1 MKMNEK
7 QFKLLIE
14 ISYSNNINKLI
25 IETYNEISLEE
36 LKTKSIKK
44 FNIEKK
50 QKNNIIFYYEDEQG
64 DINIINK
71 IEDIYEAAKETTPYL
86 LNIKLKLKA
95 INFKNKNIKNIDVN
109 ENIYKNKYLK
119 ENEKL
124 KFELEGIK
132 HEKNKEI
139 KMLKNIIKRNEK
151 EYLNKLSRKESRGN
165 MDPNDINEIKNFMK
179 ENKGKSFIQLFIEE
193 KQNFMNE
200 MNKFKQDII
209 KKIEEELKSNNPKN
223 KKINN
228 NLVNDDIKKYY
239 NNIIN
244 KLDNIIGLSS
254 RKSSNE
260 IINKLDNIIQD
271 ISKNQQKLLSLL
283 QKDNE
288 IFKNEKIKVN
298 KKENRNKEYK
308 FFENKSSDNI
318 LKNNKIFNNK
328 LQYNSYK
335 SLSRISYLKK
345 NDYFYKNKEKEV
357 IPLFNKTVNNIEEK
371 ENEEIRIEEEENED
385 GEDEEEEEEEEI
397 ENIKNKKPEIK
408 KLEIRKLEY
417 KKPELKTPERHRQ
430 EIRKIEIKTPEIK
443 KRWEIK
449 TPERIEG
456 PEIKKKFLKTPDFKG
471 ENKDKGEDKMGLYQ
485 KMKKIEKKEEEEED
499 DDKEEEETEEEE
511 ENDEQ
516 IKYNIQLNEK
526 LKDLFFNKD
535 GILKAKPLTI
545 KQLEEVENLYYTL
558 LDKNQNIQEYQDK
571 YINIIKKETNNSNLT
586 EQKKNLIY
594 RQIRIIQEL
603 IEKTI
608 KGYKKNDNK

>member
-1 MKMNEK
+1 MEKKMKMNEK

-14 ISYSNNINKLI
+14 ITYNNNINKLI
-25 IETYNEISLEE
+25 IETYNEIPLEE

-71 IEDIYEAAKETTPYL
+71 IEDIYEAAKEVNPFIF
-86 LNIKLKLKA
+86 NIKLKLKV

-139 KMLKNIIKRNEK
+139 KMLKNIIKKNEK
-151 EYLNKLSRKESRGN
+151 EYLNKLNRKESKGN
-165 MDPNDINEIKNFMK
+165 MDLNDINEIK
-179 ENKGKSFIQLFIEE
+179 KGKSFIQLFIEE
-193 KQNFMNE
+193 KQDFMNE
-200 MNKFKQDII
+200 MNKFKQDFF
-209 KKIEEELKSNNPKN
+209 KKIEEELKNNNSRN

-239 NNIIN
+239 NSIIN
-244 KLDNIIGLSS
+244 KLDSIIGLSS

-288 IFKNEKIKVN
+288 IIKNEEIKVN
-298 KKENRNKEYK
+298 KKENRNKENRI
-308 FFENKSSDNI
+308 FENKSSDNI
-318 LKNNKIFNNK
+318 LKSNKILNNK

-335 SLSRISYLKK
+335 SLNRISYLKK
-345 NDYFYKNKEKEV
+345 NEYFYNNKEKEV
-357 IPLFNKTVNNIEEK
+357 NKTINNIEEK
-371 ENEEIRIEEEENED
+371 EKEEMRIEEEENED

-397 ENIKNKKPEIK
+397 ENIKNKNQEIK
-408 KLEIRKLEY
+408 KIEIRKSEF
-417 KKPELKTPERHRQ
+417 KKQELKTPERNRQ
-430 EIRKIEIKTPEIK
+430 EIRKIDIKTPEIK
-443 KRWEIK
+443 KRWEIIK

-456 PEIKKKFLKTPDFKG
+456 PEIKKRFLKTPDFKG
-471 ENKDKGEDKMGLYQ
+471 ENKDKGEAKMELYQ
-485 KMKKIEKKEEEEED
+485 KLKKNEKKEDEEED
-499 DDKEEEETEEEE
+499 DDKEEETEEEE

-526 LKDLFFNKD
+526 LKDLFFNKN
-535 GILKAKPLTI
+535 GILKAKPLNI
-545 KQLEEVENLYYTL
+545 KQLEEIENLYDTL

-586 EQKKNLIY
+586 EPKKNLIY

>member
-14 ISYSNNINKLI
+14 IAYSNNINKLI

-50 QKNNIIFYYEDEQG
+50 QKNNLILYYEDEQG

-71 IEDIYEAAKETTPYL
+71 IEDIYEASKEANPYIF
-86 LNIKLKLKA
+86 NIKLKLKV
-95 INFKNKNIKNIDVN
+95 INFKNKNIKNIDDN

-119 ENEKL
+119 ENDKL
-124 KFELEGIK
+124 KLELEGIK

-139 KMLKNIIKRNEK
+139 KILKNIIKKNEK
-151 EYLNKLSRKESRGN
+151 EYLKKLNRKESKGN
-165 MDPNDINEIKNFMK
+165 VDINDINEIKNFIK
-179 ENKGKSFIQLFIEE
+179 ENKGKSFFQLFIEE
-193 KQNFMNE
+193 KQNIMNE

-209 KKIEEELKSNNPKN
+209 KKIQEELKNNNSKN

-244 KLDNIIGLSS
+244 KLDNIIGVTS
-254 RKSSNE
+254 RKSNNE

-288 IFKNEKIKVN
+288 IKNEIN
-298 KKENRNKEYK
+298 KKQNRSKEIRIY
-308 FFENKSSDNI
+308 ENKSSDNI
-318 LKNNKIFNNK
+318 HKNNKILNNK
-328 LQYNSYK
+328 LQYNSYR
-335 SLSRISYLKK
+335 SLNRLSYLKK
-345 NDYFYKNKEKEV
+345 NDFFYSNKEREF
-357 IPLFNKTVNNIEEK
+357 IPFINKRGNNIEEK
-371 ENEEIRIEEEENED
+371 EEKEIRIEEEENED
-385 GEDEEEEEEEEI
+385 DEEEEEEEE
-397 ENIKNKKPEIK
+397 EDIKSIKPEINK
-408 KLEIRKLEY
+408 IEIRKLEY
-417 KKPELKTPERHRQ
+417 KKSELKTPEKERPT
-430 EIRKIEIKTPEIK
+430 IRKIEIKTPEVK

-456 PEIKKKFLKTPDFKG
+456 PEIKKRLLKTPDFRG
-471 ENKDKGEDKMGLYQ
+471 ENKEKEKEKEEDKIELFQ

-499 DDKEEEETEEEE
+499 DDKEEEEAEEEE
-511 ENDEQ
+511 EIEEQ
-516 IKYNIQLNEK
+516 IKYSIQLNEK
-526 LKDLFFNKD
+526 LKDLFFNKN
-535 GILKAKPLTI
+535 GILKAKPLNV
-545 KQLEEVENLYYTL
+545 KQLEDIENLYDSL
-558 LDKNQNIQEYQDK
+558 LDKKQNIQEYQDK
-571 YINIIKKETNNSNLT
+571 YINIIKKETSNSNLT

-608 KGYKKNDNK
+608 KGYKQK

>member
-14 ISYSNNINKLI
+14 ITYNNNINKLF
-25 IETYNEISLEE
+25 IETYNEIPLEE

-71 IEDIYEAAKETTPYL
+71 IEDIYEAAKEVNPFIF
-86 LNIKLKLKA
+86 NIKLKLKV

-139 KMLKNIIKRNEK
+139 KMLKNIIKKNEK
-151 EYLNKLSRKESRGN
+151 EYLNKLNRKESKGN
-165 MDPNDINEIKNFMK
+165 MDLNDINEIK
-179 ENKGKSFIQLFIEE
+179 KGKSFIQLFIEE
-193 KQNFMNE
+193 KQDFMNE
-200 MNKFKQDII
+200 MNKFKQDFF
-209 KKIEEELKSNNPKN
+209 KKIEEELKNNNSRN

-239 NNIIN
+239 NSIIN
-244 KLDNIIGLSS
+244 KLDSIIGLSS

-288 IFKNEKIKVN
+288 IIKNEEIKVN
-298 KKENRNKEYK
+298 KKENRNKENRI
-308 FFENKSSDNI
+308 FENKSSDNI
-318 LKNNKIFNNK
+318 LKSNKILNNK

-335 SLSRISYLKK
+335 SLNRISYLKK
-345 NDYFYKNKEKEV
+345 NEYFYNNKEKEV
-357 IPLFNKTVNNIEEK
+357 NKTINNIEEK
-371 ENEEIRIEEEENED
+371 EKEEIRIEEEENED
-385 GEDEEEEEEEEI
+385 GEDEEEEEEEGI
-397 ENIKNKKPEIK
+397 ENIKNKNQEIK
-408 KLEIRKLEY
+408 KIEIRKLEF
-417 KKPELKTPERHRQ
+417 KKQELKTPERNRQ

-443 KRWEIK
+443 KRWEIIK

-456 PEIKKKFLKTPDFKG
+456 PEIKKRFLKTPDFKG
-471 ENKDKGEDKMGLYQ
+471 ENKDKGEAKMELYQ
-485 KMKKIEKKEEEEED
+485 KLKKNEKKEDEEED
-499 DDKEEEETEEEE
+499 DDKEEATDEEEEE

-516 IKYNIQLNEK
+516 IKYSIQLNEK
-526 LKDLFFNKD
+526 LKDLFFNKN
-535 GILKAKPLTI
+535 GILKAKPLNI
-545 KQLEEVENLYYTL
+545 KQLEEIENLYDTL
-558 LDKNQNIQEYQDK
+558 LDKKQNIQEYQDK

-586 EQKKNLIY
+586 EPKKNLIY

>member
-14 ISYSNNINKLI
+14 ITYNNNINKLI
-25 IETYNEISLEE
+25 IETYNEIPLEE

-71 IEDIYEAAKETTPYL
+71 IEDIYEAAKEVNPFIF
-86 LNIKLKLKA
+86 NIKLKLKV

-139 KMLKNIIKRNEK
+139 KMLKNIIKKNEK
-151 EYLNKLSRKESRGN
+151 EYLNKLNRKESKGN
-165 MDPNDINEIKNFMK
+165 MDLNDINEIK
-179 ENKGKSFIQLFIEE
+179 KGKSFIQLFIEE
-193 KQNFMNE
+193 KQDFMNE
-200 MNKFKQDII
+200 MNKFKQDFF
-209 KKIEEELKSNNPKN
+209 KKIEEELKNNNSRN

-239 NNIIN
+239 NSIIN
-244 KLDNIIGLSS
+244 KLDSIIGLSS

-288 IFKNEKIKVN
+288 IIKNEEIKVN
-298 KKENRNKEYK
+298 KKENRNKENRI
-308 FFENKSSDNI
+308 FENKSSDNI
-318 LKNNKIFNNK
+318 LKSNKILNNK

-335 SLSRISYLKK
+335 SLNRISYLKK
-345 NDYFYKNKEKEV
+345 NEYFYNNKEKEV
-357 IPLFNKTVNNIEEK
+357 NKTINNIEEK
-371 ENEEIRIEEEENED
+371 EKEEIRIEEEENED
-385 GEDEEEEEEEEI
+385 GEDEEEEEEEGI
-397 ENIKNKKPEIK
+397 ENIKNKNQEIK
-408 KLEIRKLEY
+408 KIEIRKLEF
-417 KKPELKTPERHRQ
+417 KKQELKTPERNRQ
-430 EIRKIEIKTPEIK
+430 GIRKIEIKTPEIK
-443 KRWEIK
+443 KRWEIIK

-456 PEIKKKFLKTPDFKG
+456 PEIKKRFLKTPDFKG
-471 ENKDKGEDKMGLYQ
+471 ENKDKGEAKMELYQ
-485 KMKKIEKKEEEEED
+485 KLKKNEKKEDEEED
-499 DDKEEEETEEEE
+499 DDKEEETEEEEEEE

-516 IKYNIQLNEK
+516 IKYSIQLNEK
-526 LKDLFFNKD
+526 LKDLFFNKN
-535 GILKAKPLTI
+535 GILKAKPLNI
-545 KQLEEVENLYYTL
+545 KQLEEIENLYDTL
-558 LDKNQNIQEYQDK
+558 LDKKQNIQEYQDK

-586 EQKKNLIY
+586 EPKKNLIY